1 VGDILAKATP
11 GLGRLAMAIS
21 GGGEGAY
28 QKEYDNTL
36 KLQSALAQ
44 ALAASRLH
52 NLQADEVQGQ
62 LDARKPDAVLSSAL
76 LTNGIPSNEA
86 GAVGDYLKTGQLG
99 GKYRAPGDGMGP
111 VAPAPDWL
119 DKLGAVARSVGTVQ
133 GALTVGDKS
142 IDSVAKAE
150 AVRRGGQLSDQ
161 IIAGRADPTRVAQA
175 EYAVSGKAPYDFK
188 EFGTGNNLTGTVDD
202 QGGPAVRF
210 GQYRQAETG
219 NAQAGARAHDASTV
233 ASLAAAE
240 QHRAG
245 TAEARARTNEI
256 TNGPKGVLVQTDNGP
271 VFADPRSG
279 KSVPVQNSDGTPAA
293 PKLKDIPPA
302 QNHAFV
308 ENAKGIMNIDDAME
322 AITRATGVR
331 LDENGNPVRDPNV
344 KPQSPDALGWRNS
357 VVPTGVRQYTD
368 PTGVTVR
375 AKVANIGSQKM
386 HDVSGA
392 NVTVSESPRI
402 VPFVPLPTDGPGP
415 ALQKLANLR
424 REYQNVNDM
433 LTQTYSREQGF
444 KPSAGTRPSGQGK
457 GGVVDFHAMPTA
469 AGGAREI
476 NYSDLKK

>member
-21 GGGEGAY
+21 GGGEGSY

-62 LDARKPDAVLSSAL
+62 LDARKPDAVLGSAL
-76 LTNGIPSNEA
+76 LTNGIPTTEA

-99 GKYRAPGDGMGP
+99 GKYRAPADGMGP
-111 VAPAPDWL
+111 VAPAPDWM

-150 AVRRGGQLSDQ
+150 ALRREGQLSDQ
-161 IIAGRADPTRVAQA
+161 IIAGKADPTRVAQA
-175 EYAVSGKAPYDFK
+175 TYAVSGKAPYDFK

-293 PKLKDIPPA
+293 PKLKDIPAA

-308 ENAKGIMNIDDAME
+308 ENAKAIENIDA
-322 AITRATGVR
+322 AIESIYRATGIR
-331 LDENGNPVRDPNV
+331 LDDKGNPVRDPNA
-344 KPQSPDALGWRNS
+344 KPSDPNALGARNYL
-357 VVPTGVRQYTD
+357 GDGIRQRTD
-368 PTGVTVR
+368 PGGVTVR
-375 AKVANIGSQKM
+375 AQIANIGGQKF
-386 HDVSGA
+386 HDISGSA
-392 NVTVSESPRI
+392 VTAGEAGRLTPFIPRPPTCLPPCCRSWRTCAASTRTSTTCWGRPTRASRASSPARPR
-402 VPFVPLPTDGPGP
+402 VPAGKARAAWWTSMPCPPPPVVRVKSTTPT
-415 ALQKLANLR
+415 
-424 REYQNVNDM
+424 
-433 LTQTYSREQGF
+433 
-444 KPSAGTRPSGQGK
+444 
-457 GGVVDFHAMPTA
+457 
-469 AGGAREI
+469 
-476 NYSDLKK
+476 